1 VISLDRAIFAAG
13 EDVNAYRI
21 EKSKSSAQ
29 ILKLFYTGRNTPADF
44 GKTEIADAARNV
56 SFRPT
61 KVTIL

>member
-1 VISLDRAIFAAG
+1 LLIELRKAAFKYG
-13 EDVNAYRI
+13 GCSRLAEIR
-21 EKSKSSAQ
+21 
-29 ILKLFYTGRNTPADF
+29 LPPF